1 MYPVEYG
8 SGQRND
14 LLGPTYFEG
23 FLFNF
28 DRAFLG
34 DRQSSLISSAKR
46 SVEDRQR
53 DVYDSHCH
61 RVFALAYYMVGN
73 EIHAEEA
80 VGSTFIKAFHSAEE
94 PDAKQIDICLIGE
107 LQKRVSFE
115 ETLPPAETSIEDS
128 LASRNVKRP
137 ELEDAIRQL
146 PPTERLAFLL
156 KDVEGYSIPAIS
168 ERMNISA
175 TELPAILMSARIRL
189 RSLLAAA
196 KASDSQAEAA

>member
-1 MYPVEYG
+1 M
-8 SGQRND
+8 
-14 LLGPTYFEG
+14 
-23 FLFNF
+23 FNF

-34 DRQSSLISSAKR
+34 NRQSSMISSVKR

-73 EIHAEEA
+73 EIHAEETM
-80 VGSTFIKAFHSAEE
+80 GNTFVKAFQASEE
-94 PDAKQIDICLIGE
+94 PDAKQIDSCLIGE
-107 LQKRVSFE
+107 LRERVSFE
-115 ETLPPAETSIEDS
+115 KTLPPVEASIEDS
-128 LASRNVKRP
+128 LANRNVKKT
-137 ELEDAIRQL
+137 ELEEAIREL

-175 TELPAILMSARIRL
+175 QELPGILMSARIRL
-189 RSLLAAA
+189 RSVLAAA
-196 KASDSQAEAA
+196 VKATEPDHTGDSSEAEAA